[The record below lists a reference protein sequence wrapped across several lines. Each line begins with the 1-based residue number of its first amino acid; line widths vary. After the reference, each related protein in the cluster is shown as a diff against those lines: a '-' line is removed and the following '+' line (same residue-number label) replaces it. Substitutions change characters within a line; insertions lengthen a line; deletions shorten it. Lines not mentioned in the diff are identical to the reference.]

1 MGKGKDD
8 SFNARLQS
16 AERRYGLVKE
26 EKPPLDASVEADR
39 SLAAIA
45 FRAGTEMLAGLIV
58 GVAIGWG
65 LDHWLHTRALFLVI
79 FALLGGSAGMLNVWR
94 LVRTMDVK

>member
-1 MGKGKDD
+1 MGKEKND
-8 SFNARLQS
+8 SFDARLQS

-26 EKPPLDASVEADR
+26 EKPQLDANVEADR
-39 SLAAIA
+39 SLAALA
-45 FRAGTEMLAGLIV
+45 FRAGTEMLAGLVV
-58 GVAIGWG
+58 GVAMGWE
-65 LDHWLHTRALFLVI
+65 LDHWLHTRAVFLVI

>member
-1 MGKGKDD
+1 MSKEKDD

-26 EKPPLDASVEADR
+26 EKPQVDANMEADR
-39 SLAAIA
+39 SLAALA
-45 FRAGTEMLAGLIV
+45 FRAGTEMLAGLVV

-65 LDHWLHTRALFLVI
+65 LDHWLHTRALVVV
-79 FALLGGSAGMLNVWR
+79 LLAVEGGWARKGYVWR
-94 LVRTMDVK
+94 VGRPLGR

>member
-1 MGKGKDD
+1 MCKEKDD

-26 EKPPLDASVEADR
+26 EKPQVDANMEADR
-39 SLAAIA
+39 SLAALA

-94 LVRTMDVK
+94 LVRTIDVK

>member
-1 MGKGKDD
+1 MSKEKDD

-26 EKPPLDASVEADR
+26 EKPQVDANMEADR
-39 SLAAIA
+39 SLAALA
-45 FRAGTEMLAGLIV
+45 FRAGTEMLAGLVV

>member
-1 MGKGKDD
+1 MCKEKDD

-26 EKPPLDASVEADR
+26 EKPQVDANMEADR
-39 SLAAIA
+39 SLAALA

-58 GVAIGWG
+58 GVAMGWG

>member
-1 MGKGKDD
+1 MCKGKDD

-26 EKPPLDASVEADR
+26 EKPQVDANMEADR
-39 SLAAIA
+39 SLAALA

>member
-1 MGKGKDD
+1 MREENND
-8 SFNARLQS
+8 SFNARLKS

-26 EKPPLDASVEADR
+26 EKPPVDVNVEADR
-39 SLAAIA
+39 SLAALA
-45 FRAGTEMLAGLIV
+45 FRAGTEMLAGLIG

-94 LVRTMDVK
+94 LVRTIDVK